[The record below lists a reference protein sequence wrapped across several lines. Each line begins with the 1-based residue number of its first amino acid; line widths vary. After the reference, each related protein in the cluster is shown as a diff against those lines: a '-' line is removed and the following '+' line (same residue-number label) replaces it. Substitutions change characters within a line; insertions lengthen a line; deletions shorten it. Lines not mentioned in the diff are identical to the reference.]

1 MGKRHKT
8 FEVYLVYIDADK
20 CDGCEECVNMCPVNV
35 FDMSH
40 KAYPTR
46 PQNCLGY
53 GTCVALC
60 KSNAIII
67 TEIWNNLA
75 WRDFIKCG
83 YTATVFEKLAISE
96 SLKCHN
102 LLETCCYWV
111 ACRFHVYGFPSYL

>member
-1 MGKRHKT
+1 MGKRYKT
-8 FEVYLVYIDADK
+8 FEVYLVYLDPDK
-20 CDGCEECVNMCPVNV
+20 CDGCEECVKMCPVDV

-46 PQNCLGY
+46 PQNCLGC

-75 WRDFIKCG
+75 WRDFIKRG
-83 YTATVFEKLAISE
+83 YTATILEKLI
-96 SLKCHN
+96 HQN
-102 LLETCCYWV
+102 
-111 ACRFHVYGFPSYL
+111 